1 MVHIDEIKRSNRKTI
16 AILIR
21 RDGTV
26 IVRAPR
32 RASLKHIQE
41 IIDQKADWIREKREF
56 ILKTFP
62 QAKPKEFV
70 SGESF
75 WFLGRVYPLEVVAP
89 ASPRLN
95 DSYPLALADRF
106 YLARTACK
114 RGMQVFEAWY
124 RKQARQVLEQRMQE
138 LAAQYGFTTPN
149 IRITSARTRWGS
161 CSTSGYINF
170 TWRLVMAPLEVIDY
184 VVVHELVH
192 LVERGH
198 TRDFWQKVKAIMPDY
213 KQRSAWLDKN
223 EGLLKLS

>member
-1 MVHIDEIKRSNRKTI
+1 MIDIDEIKRSNRKTI

-41 IIDQKADWIREKREF
+41 VIDQKTDWIREKRDF
-56 ILKTFP
+56 VLKTFP

-70 SGESF
+70 SGEEF
-75 WFLGRVYPLEVVAP
+75 WYLGKSYPLEIVPP

-95 DSYPLALADRF
+95 DSYPLALIDRF

-114 RGMQVFEAWY
+114 KGEQVFEAWY

-138 LAAQYGFTTPN
+138 LADRYGFTAPKM
-149 IRITSARTRWGS
+149 RITSARTRWGS
-161 CSTSGYINF
+161 CSSSGYINF

-184 VVVHELVH
+184 VVIHELAH
-192 LVERGH
+192 LVHKGH
-198 TRDFWQKVKAIMPDY
+198 TRVFWQKVKSIMPDY
-213 KQRSAWLDKN
+213 KQRSAWLDRN